1 MPNRPRHTEFQV
13 LKIDIAPAKREDF
26 ADPKSGC
33 RVEKSERALSDGQL
47 AEKKLQLR

>member
-1 MPNRPRHTEFQV
+1 MPDRPRYTKFQI
-13 LKIDIAPAKREDF
+13 LKIDITPAKCEQF
-26 ADPKSGC
+26 ADAKSCC